1 MVGKVKVVAIK
12 NLDKCIE
19 KFEKAGDIDLKPIIS
34 KLTRIVQRDA
44 KILAPVD
51 TGTLMNH
58 IFAKTL
64 SGETASKAGLGSNAI
79 GVVYTNIEYAI
90 YQEYGWS
97 RDLKDGRHIIYS
109 GKPFMRPAL
118 QKNEQL
124 IERSVENYLS
134 NKLKSINK

>member
-1 MVGKVKVVAIK
+1 MAVKVVAIK
-12 NLDKCIE
+12 NLDRCIE
-19 KFEKAGDIDLKPIIS
+19 KFEKAGDVDLKPVIS

-134 NKLKSINK
+134 NKLKSIKK

>member
-51 TGTLMNH
+51 TGNLMNH

-64 SGETASKAGLGSNAI
+64 SGETASKVGLGSNAV
-79 GVVYTNIEYAI
+79 GVVYTNVEYAI
-90 YQEYGWS
+90 YQEYGWA

-134 NKLKSINK
+134 NKLKSIKK

>member
-12 NLDKCIE
+12 NLDRCIE

-51 TGTLMNH
+51 TATLMNH

-134 NKLKSINK
+134 NKLKSIKK

>member
-64 SGETASKAGLGSNAI
+64 SGETASNAGLGSNAI

-134 NKLKSINK
+134 NKLKSIKK

>member
-1 MVGKVKVVAIK
+1 MAGKVKVVAIK

-134 NKLKSINK
+134 NKLKSIKK

>member
-90 YQEYGWS
+90 YQEYGWA

-118 QKNEQL
+118 KKNEQL

>member
-1 MVGKVKVVAIK
+1 MAVKVVAIK

-19 KFEKAGDIDLKPIIS
+19 KFNKAGDVDLKPVIS

-51 TGTLMNH
+51 TGNLMNH

-64 SGETASKAGLGSNAI
+64 SGETASKVGLGSNAI
-79 GVVYTNIEYAI
+79 GVVYTNVEYAI
-90 YQEYGWS
+90 YQEYGWAK
-97 RDLKDGRHIIYS
+97 DLKDGRHIIYS

-118 QKNEQL
+118 KKNKQL

-134 NKLKSINK
+134 NKLKSIKK

>member
-51 TGTLMNH
+51 AGTLMNH

>member
-1 MVGKVKVVAIK
+1 MAVKVVAIK

>member
-1 MVGKVKVVAIK
+1 MAVKVVAIK
-12 NLDKCIE
+12 NLDRCIE
-19 KFEKAGDIDLKPIIS
+19 KFNKAGDVDLKPIIS

-51 TGTLMNH
+51 TGNLMNH

-64 SGETASKAGLGSNAI
+64 SGEIASKAGLGSNAV

-134 NKLKSINK
+134 NKLKSIKK

>member
-1 MVGKVKVVAIK
+1 MAVKVVAIK
-12 NLDKCIE
+12 NLDRCIE

-134 NKLKSINK
+134 NKLKSIKK